1 MGKAVVPM
9 TVAATLSA
17 VAIALGATATFTPVG
32 PTTVTPGTE
41 VRLTVNVSVESL
53 FGFDAADILIGSDD
67 ATDIAFS
74 YSASW
79 QTAFDNVTPP
89 FTDNGL
95 YAQDVFV
102 GGNNPFPVGSSLL
115 LGTVVVDTTGMG
127 EGTFNVRI
135 DPAIVLEVSSLILS
149 GTHEGLLGSVPFTI
163 QCARLFDTSQCD
175 NDVDLGDYASLSS
188 CLTGPGQ
195 DAAGNCVRFDANGDG
210 RVDLADVRVFLTEFT
225 GSF

>member
-1 MGKAVVPM
+1 MGKAVVPL
-9 TVAATLSA
+9 TVAATVLAGA
-17 VAIALGATATFTPVG
+17 VALGATAIFTPVG

-41 VRLTVNVSVESL
+41 VRLTVSVSVESL
-53 FGFDAADILIGSDD
+53 NGFDAADILIGSDG
-67 ATDIAFS
+67 ATDLDFV
-74 YSASW
+74 YSESW

-89 FTDNGL
+89 SADNGL

-102 GGNNPFPVGSSLL
+102 GGNNPSPVGSSLL

-127 EGTFNVRI
+127 EGTFEVRI

-149 GTHEGLLGSVPFTI
+149 GTHEGLLGSAPFTI

-175 NDVDLGDYASLSS
+175 GDIDLGDYAALSS

-195 DAAGNCVRFDANGDG
+195 DVAGTCGRFDATGDG